1 MKKRMIYSILFA
13 MLLIFLAACGSQKN
27 QSTSSSSGVEST
39 SEQADTT
46 EFDAQESEET
56 AEIDTESDFQYV
68 ADKGTLVIGITE
80 FEPMDYQDENGNWI
94 GFDADLA
101 TAFANSMGVKPIF
114 QIIDWDNKVM
124 ELNGKTIDVVW
135 NGMTLTNDVR
145 SAMEC
150 SVPYFN
156 NAQVVVV
163 PSELAGKID
172 TVESLSGL
180 NFAVEAGSAGENMA
194 KENNFSFTEVMDQA
208 TALLEV
214 SSGTADA
221 AIVDFLMA
229 KAMSGEGT
237 SYENLRITVSLNSEE
252 YGVGFRKG
260 SDLAEVLNQFF
271 QEAYEIGQMQEIA
284 ERYNIADAL
293 VSQ

>member
-101 TAFANSMGVKPIF
+101 TAFANSMGVKPMF